1 MRVSHLTNK
10 ILIREIRYEEKKK
23 QTVDKQKQI
32 NKL

>member
-10 ILIREIRYEEKKK
+10 ILIREIRYEGKK